1 MPPVSERATR
11 ARIAANERWA
21 KVEDRTSE
29 TAKARNNSPASVE
42 YWMKK
47 VDPGEQ
53 MPRDQRLRRA
63 ENAKRAYYEKR
74 ALAMRQA
81 KARKAAGGAA

>member
-1 MPPVSERATR
+1 MRSASERSTQ

-21 KVEDRTSE
+21 KEPDRAGA
-29 TAKARNNSPASVE
+29 TAKARANSPASIE

-63 ENAKRAYYEKR
+63 QNAKTAYYQKR

-81 KARKAAGGAA
+81 KAAKAAGEAA